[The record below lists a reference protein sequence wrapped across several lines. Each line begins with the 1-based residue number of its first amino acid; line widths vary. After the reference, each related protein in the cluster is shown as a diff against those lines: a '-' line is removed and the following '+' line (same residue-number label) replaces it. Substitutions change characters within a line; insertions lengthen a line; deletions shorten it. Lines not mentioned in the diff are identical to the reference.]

1 MVFRQNHIFHGCYRV
16 LWNLQQRKVQ
26 LSLLLQFLLFHYIFT
41 AREEF
46 IVLFNASQNISTSC
60 FFLFEA
66 KNGGNIHML
75 YFPLVCYAFF
85 FKYLVRLWSFY
96 LFFSGKQRNILL
108 VHYCFY
114 KIIFSVVFIETLN
127 CFFLFFCIWKWSAL
141 LDRLMLS
148 PTFSTLFVSFNH
160 WIYVVTL
167 AQRNRVSNR
176 HDFFPGG
183 KTIQIWRLCLVDVKE
198 NQWTMRHFV

>member
-1 MVFRQNHIFHGCYRV
+1 MLFRQNHIFHGCYRV

-127 CFFLFFCIWKWSAL
+127 CFFFSSVFESGQRFWIAWCYLQ
-141 LDRLMLS
+141 LS
-148 PTFSTLFVSFNH
+148 LHSSFRSIIEYTL
-160 WIYVVTL
+160 
-167 AQRNRVSNR
+167 
-176 HDFFPGG
+176 
-183 KTIQIWRLCLVDVKE
+183 WRLHNVIEFQTDTISFLAGKQYKYGASV
-198 NQWTMRHFV
+198 